1 VLKNSSSSAASIADG
16 NTIWI
21 WDVGQ
26 NLTIDASGGDLQIDS
41 RITSS
46 GQTTLT
52 GIIKTGTNNLVLTYA
67 GNDYTGTTA
76 INEGRIV
83 LANGNALGSTA
94 GGTVVASGAQLRLNP
109 TNAGFTIG
117 NEALAISGQGV
128 TTGGALRNAAGNN
141 AYQGKI
147 TLAADATIGAAGSTT
162 LTLDVASGDAIDLA
176 GFNLTVDGAGT
187 VQLNDPIAG
196 TNQISKTG
204 SGDLVISNSTL
215 TATIKSNSV
224 AVTFASPPSAGMTYT
239 VLPGAL
245 AGNSLVSQSVTGL
258 GSGQSATVVN
268 DPNLVVQVTGG
279 SADPT
284 FESTYGSIN
293 PLEINPANGLSYL
306 MNYALGGTG
315 IGSTPA
321 LPVLTSNGTS
331 LTLTAN
337 IRNVGQGVDV
347 VGEYTYNLA
356 GQWFLDQVTTNTG
369 GPGSVEN
376 TTVHSFSI
384 NVEPGQPRKFLR
396 LRATKQ

>member
-1 VLKNSSSSAASIADG
+1 
-16 NTIWI
+16 
-21 WDVGQ
+21 
-26 NLTIDASGGDLQIDS
+26 
-41 RITSS
+41 
-46 GQTTLT
+46 
-52 GIIKTGTNNLVLTYA
+52 
-67 GNDYTGTTA
+67 
-76 INEGRIV
+76 
-83 LANGNALGSTA
+83 
-94 GGTVVASGAQLRLNP
+94 
-109 TNAGFTIG
+109 
-117 NEALAISGQGV
+117 
-128 TTGGALRNAAGNN
+128 
-141 AYQGKI
+141 
-147 TLAADATIGAAGSTT
+147 
-162 LTLDVASGDAIDLA
+162 
-176 GFNLTVDGAGT
+176 
-187 VQLNDPIAG
+187 
-196 TNQISKTG
+196 
-204 SGDLVISNSTL
+204 L
-215 TATIKSNSV
+215 TATISSNSV
-224 AVTFASPPSAGMTYT
+224 AVAFASPPSAGMTYT